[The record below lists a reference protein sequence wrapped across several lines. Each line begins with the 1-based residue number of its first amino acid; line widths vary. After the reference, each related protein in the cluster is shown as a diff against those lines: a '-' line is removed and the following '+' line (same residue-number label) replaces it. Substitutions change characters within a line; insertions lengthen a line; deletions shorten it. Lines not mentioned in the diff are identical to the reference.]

1 MVACSAYAFRCKLAY
16 GQILIV
22 PQHHRHV
29 AEKAETV
36 TGQQKSFAH
45 SSHTM
50 IDSQLYSRRPPEY
63 TTPGF
68 TILLTSE
75 LIVGAVAVL
84 PPVTLVDG
92 FRLSVNGWLGL
103 PDAAC
108 PREWMSVHDF
118 KHNKSCNQGS
128 MHVQ

>member
-1 MVACSAYAFRCKLAY
+1 
-16 GQILIV
+16 
-22 PQHHRHV
+22 
-29 AEKAETV
+29 
-36 TGQQKSFAH
+36 
-45 SSHTM
+45 M

-92 FRLSVNGWLGL
+92 FRLSVNG
-103 PDAAC
+103 
-108 PREWMSVHDF
+108 
-118 KHNKSCNQGS
+118 
-128 MHVQ
+128 